1 MPRYFLTKVWG
12 FSPDDYPVL
21 GFPPGGGCNKFLKE
35 SHPDDWVVMAGTKGA
50 ETAAAE
56 RGRLLGMV
64 RLGRNL
70 LSVEDVLNSLGTPIP
85 PEHRRPNGEYKWPT
99 GLPMVEARR
108 FVDTPDLASIFGNYL
123 PGQEWAAFALDL
135 AEKVRPDVV
144 ARLAALPTEP
154 VDITASP
161 IIAAQASVSEALR
174 LNRET
179 GPTGPG
185 PSNHRDAVDRTPAW
199 GSAYLLRLEGPPN
212 WQPHAHVVKIGRA
225 EHVEKRLKGLNH
237 GLVTGATGFSWGTV
251 LEQRFATEKL
261 AHAFEQAMHE
271 LLRPHRVKGQSEVYA
286 IRQSDAEAAWVRVFK
301 AGRWGVGE
309 GT

>member
-1 MPRYFLTKVWG
+1 
-12 FSPDDYPVL
+12 
-21 GFPPGGGCNKFLKE
+21 
-35 SHPDDWVVMAGTKGA
+35 MAGTKGV

-70 LSVEDVLNSLGTPIP
+70 VSVEDVLRSLGTPIP

-108 FVDTPDLASIFGNYL
+108 FLGTPDLASIFGNYL

-135 AEKVRPDVV
+135 GDKVKPEIV
-144 ARLAALPTEP
+144 ARLAALPTEL
-154 VDITASP
+154 VNITASP

-185 PSNHRDAVDRTPAW
+185 PSNHRGAVDRAPAW
-199 GSAYLLRLEGPPN
+199 GSAYMLRLVGPLD
-212 WQPHAHVVKIGRA
+212 WRPHAQVLKVGRA
-225 EHVEKRLKGLNH
+225 EHVDKRLKALNY
-237 GLVTGATGFSWGTV
+237 GLVTGATGFSWQMV
-251 LEQRFATEKL
+251 LEQRFPTEIV
-261 AHAFEQAMHE
+261 AHAFEQSVHD
-271 LLRPHRVKGQSEVYA
+271 LLTPQRVKGQSEVYS
-286 IRQSDAEAAWVRVFK
+286 IRQSDAELAWMKVFK
-301 AGRWGVGE
+301 AGKWGLRG